1 MVKTFMKYVSY
12 ALKINY
18 NKTLETA
25 TAIELYDSMGKAFN
39 ACCSDINK
47 ETDEKRACYFS
58 AEFLVGRLTISNF
71 YNLGILADVESLL
84 NEHKRSF
91 DEFQDFEDLGLGNG
105 GLGRLAAGFL
115 DSAASL
121 DIPLDGFGIRYKY
134 GYFKQKIID
143 NCQKEFADDWLDFS
157 DAFGQRC
164 ESEKV
169 TISFRNEN
177 VFAVPYIYYI
187 PGYKNHRMN
196 KLYLF
201 QAEAENG
208 FDYEIFNTGDYND
221 AFGQDNSAEAITAT
235 LYPDDS
241 TEKGKMLRLKQ
252 QYFFTSAALQILIK
266 QHLKK
271 GKSIDTLNESI
282 VIQLNDTHPTIAI
295 PECIRIVMTMNKSF
309 EEAFEICK
317 KIFAYTNH
325 TVMAEALEKWDEK
338 LLLSVVPQI
347 YEIIRLIDEK
357 LKNDLKNLNIND
369 DSCYIINNSIIHMAN
384 LACYVCFSINGV
396 AKIHTNIIKKNTL
409 NQWYKLY
416 PDKFNNK
423 TNGVTQRRWLAISN
437 PKLDDLLK
445 QTVGETYLSD
455 FDSIKEIEKQRSNK
469 DFLMKLKDIKY
480 SNKLSLADYILSKEN
495 VQINPDFVFCTQIKR
510 LHEYKRQLMN
520 IFSIIHIYLK
530 LKDGELRS
538 FIPTLFIIG
547 AKAAPGYRMAKRI
560 IEFINIVSNKIN
572 ADEQTKDRLQVIF
585 VQNYNVSY
593 AEKIIP
599 ATDISEQISLASK
612 EASGTSNM
620 KFMMNGA
627 VTLGTYDGANIEIVE
642 KAGEEN
648 NFIFGMR
655 ENEVA
660 KLKPVYDPI
669 NEYESNNEVKRVV
682 DTLIDNTFLSK
693 DDEPFNDIYAS
704 LMDSDEYM
712 VLKDLPDYINKK
724 LEAISEYSSILDF
737 TEKSLMN
744 IANSSDFSCDRTIRQ
759 YADEIW
765 FKNSITEAQEAQ

>member
-1 MVKTFMKYVSY
+1 MENKFLDYASY

-18 NKTLETA
+18 NKNFETA
-25 TAIELYDSMGKAFN
+25 TGIELYNSIGKAFN
-39 ACCSDINK
+39 ACCADLYEEK
-47 ETDEKRACYFS
+47 DKKRACYFS
-58 AEFLVGRLTISNF
+58 AEFLMGKLTLSNF
-71 YNLGILADVESLL
+71 YNLGILANVESLL
-84 NEHKRSF
+84 NKHKRSF
-91 DEFQDFEDLGLGNG
+91 DEFQNFEDLGLGNG

-143 NCQKEFADDWLDFS
+143 NCQREFADDWLDFS

-169 TISFRNEN
+169 TVSFRNEN
-177 VFAVPYIYYI
+177 VFAVPYVYYI
-187 PGYKNHRMN
+187 PGYKNHRIN

-201 QAEAENG
+201 QAEAENS
-208 FDYEIFNTGDYND
+208 FDYEVFNNGDYNE
-221 AFGQDNSAEAITAT
+221 AFGQANSAEAITAT

-266 QHLKK
+266 KHLTND
-271 GKSIDTLNESI
+271 KSIDNLHESV

-295 PECIRIVMTMNKSF
+295 PECIRIIMSMNKTF
-309 EEAFEICK
+309 DEAFEITK

-338 LLLSVVPQI
+338 LLLSVVPQV
-347 YEIIRLIDEK
+347 YEIIRLIDER
-357 LKNDLKNLNIND
+357 LKNDLNKANICD
-369 DSCYIINNSIIHMAN
+369 DSCYIINNSTVFMAN

-396 AKIHTNIIKKNTL
+396 AKIHTEIIKKQTL

-416 PDKFNNK
+416 PNKFNNK
-423 TNGVTQRRWLAISN
+423 TNGVTQRRWLALSN

-445 QTVGETYLSD
+445 QTIGETYLSD
-455 FDSIKEIEKQRSNK
+455 FDSIKEFERFRNNK
-469 DFLMKLKDIKY
+469 DILQKLKDIKY
-480 SNKLSLADYILSKEN
+480 NNKLSLADYILSKEN
-495 VQINPDFVFCTQIKR
+495 VQINPDFILCTQIKR

-530 LKDGELRS
+530 LKDGELED
-538 FIPTLFIIG
+538 FNPTLFIIG
-547 AKAAPGYRMAKRI
+547 AKAAPGYKMAKRI

-572 ADEQTKDRLQVIF
+572 EDGKTKDKLQVIF

-599 ATDISEQISLASK
+599 ATDISEQISLAGK

-655 ENEVA
+655 EEEVS

-669 NEYESNNEVKRVV
+669 NEYESNKDIKRVV
-682 DTLIDNTFLSK
+682 DTLIDTTFLSK
-693 DDEPFNDIYAS
+693 DDEPFEDVYAS
-704 LMDSDEYM
+704 LMDTDEYM

-744 IANSSDFSCDRTIRQ
+744 IANSSDFSCDRTIQQ
-759 YADEIW
+759 YADDIW
-765 FKNSITEAQEAQ
+765 FKDNLTECQEAQ